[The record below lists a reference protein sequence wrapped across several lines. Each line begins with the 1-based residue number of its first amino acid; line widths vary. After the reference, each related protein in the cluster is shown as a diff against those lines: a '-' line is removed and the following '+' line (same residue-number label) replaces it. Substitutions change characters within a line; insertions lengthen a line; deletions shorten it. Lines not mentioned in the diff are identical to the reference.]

1 MDSLREANS
10 YGFDDMVDMAKGL
23 SNVATQR
30 YQNTSGSNSYSYSS
44 IARAASKLIAVFPV
58 LTSRTVSMSSAH
70 AVSKYIEQISC
81 QFFMLALQQ
90 ANISNVKNGIDY
102 LRNFHQNLDLGDDN
116 SNAIIATMQS
126 WLDAYEK
133 GTFENATIA
142 GSMNAEA
149 FAEASVDPFMFQAD
163 NVKISSTD
171 IRDLVNLM
179 HENAN
184 IEVLDTNLNP
194 VSVND
199 YIVREFANG
208 TYKVTM
214 GYMDLNEAKKYTGKV
229 KNNYN
234 NGNNQNSGNNQNQQ
248 RDYSGYIAA
257 RKQASDYEDEKA
269 RAREEQRHKNAED
282 EELKR
287 TQHKASEEAQRYTN
301 KDLENRNNHNHQM
314 ERDAENRKY
323 QQQQEEDRRKYQQ
336 QQEEDRRKFQQ
347 KQEEDRRKFQQQ
359 QEEIKRKAEEE
370 KAAKERAD
378 SQYNT
383 QKAQQFRYG
392 SATILKDQDIKKM
405 NDAVPS
411 ILVVR
416 FYQRDNNGGIS
427 DIPTEFLIGVKSKI
441 VPITTTEILR
451 RIMNDNKDG
460 QKFLKFMRTITGEL
474 KASEVI
480 LGLSRITD
488 DVKSYKVKG
497 ARGDLWTLLQ
507 NRAAAAKSQIKS
519 GKHNDFSAITT
530 VLISQ
535 EDVDELYREEN
546 LDISNPK
553 NALRFMS
560 SYNLMGFAIVD
571 DSNEV
576 LHLLLDNG
584 SKSFEDISYTMLER
598 ETQDGGT
605 YKKLINLMASS
616 R

>member
-30 YQNTSGSNSYSYSS
+30 YQNTSGNNSYSYSS

-234 NGNNQNSGNNQNQQ
+234 NGNNQNSGNNNQNNNQTQQ
-248 RDYSGYIAA
+248 KDYSGYIAA
-257 RKQASDYEDEKA
+257 RQQASDYEDQKA
-269 RAREEQRHKNAED
+269 RAREEQRHQNQTA
-282 EELKR
+282 
-287 TQHKASEEAQRYTN
+287 
-301 KDLENRNNHNHQM
+301 
-314 ERDAENRKY
+314 
-323 QQQQEEDRRKYQQ
+323 EEDQRFRNKVYQDTQNYYNNLGQEREKQKNREVENQKNRDFQAEQERKRR
-336 QQEEDRRKFQQ
+336 E
-347 KQEEDRRKFQQQ
+347 
-359 QEEIKRKAEEE
+359 AEEE

-378 SQYNT
+378 SQYNI

-392 SATILKDQDIKKM
+392 SAMILKDQDIKKM

-546 LDISNPK
+546 LDISDPK

>member
-30 YQNTSGSNSYSYSS
+30 YQNTSGNNSYSYSS

-194 VSVND
+194 ISVND

-234 NGNNQNSGNNQNQQ
+234 NGNNQNSGNNNQNNNQNQQ
-248 RDYSGYIAA
+248 RDYSGYIDA
-257 RKQASDYEDEKA
+257 RKQASDYEDQKA
-269 RAREEQRHKNAED
+269 REREEQRHKNQTEEEEQRFRNKVYQDTQNYYNNLGQEREKQKNREIENQKNRDFQAEQ
-282 EELKR
+282 ERKR
-287 TQHKASEEAQRYTN
+287 RE
-301 KDLENRNNHNHQM
+301 
-314 ERDAENRKY
+314 
-323 QQQQEEDRRKYQQ
+323 
-336 QQEEDRRKFQQ
+336 
-347 KQEEDRRKFQQQ
+347 
-359 QEEIKRKAEEE
+359 AEEK

-378 SQYNT
+378 SQYNI

-392 SATILKDQDIKKM
+392 SAMILKDQDIKKM

-507 NRAAAAKSQIKS
+507 NRSAAAKSQIKS

-546 LDISNPK
+546 LDISDPK

>member
-30 YQNTSGSNSYSYSS
+30 YQNTSGNNSYSYSS

-234 NGNNQNSGNNQNQQ
+234 NGNNQNSNQNSGNNNQNNNQNQQ

-257 RKQASDYEDEKA
+257 RNKASDYEDEKA
-269 RAREEQRHKNAED
+269 RALEDQRHQNQTAEETQRHNNKEAEQNNQLKNQK
-282 EELKR
+282 ELE
-287 TQHKASEEAQRYTN
+287 S
-301 KDLENRNNHNHQM
+301 
-314 ERDAENRKY
+314 
-323 QQQQEEDRRKYQQ
+323 
-336 QQEEDRRKFQQ
+336 
-347 KQEEDRRKFQQQ
+347 
-359 QEEIKRKAEEE
+359 IKRQADE
-370 KAAKERAD
+370 KAKEKERAD
-378 SQYNT
+378 SQYNI

-392 SATILKDQDIKKM
+392 SAMILKDQDIKKM

-546 LDISNPK
+546 LDISDPK

>member
-30 YQNTSGSNSYSYSS
+30 YQNTSGNNSYSYSS

-142 GSMNAEA
+142 GGMNAEA
-149 FAEASVDPFMFQAD
+149 FAEASVDPFMFQTD

-234 NGNNQNSGNNQNQQ
+234 NGNNQNSGNNNQNNNQNQQ

-257 RKQASDYEDEKA
+257 KQKASDYEDQKAKA
-269 RAREEQRHKNAED
+269 REDQRHQNQTAE
-282 EELKR
+282 E
-287 TQHKASEEAQRYTN
+287 TQRHNNKEAEQN
-301 KDLENRNNHNHQM
+301 
-314 ERDAENRKY
+314 
-323 QQQQEEDRRKYQQ
+323 QQLAN
-336 QQEEDRRKFQQ
+336 Q
-347 KQEEDRRKFQQQ
+347 KTLDN
-359 QEEIKRKAEEE
+359 IKRKADEEA
-370 KAAKERAD
+370 KAKERAD
-378 SQYNT
+378 SQYNI
-383 QKAQQFRYG
+383 QKAQQFRYA
-392 SATILKDQDIKKM
+392 STLILKDQDIKKM

-546 LDISNPK
+546 LDISDPK

>member
-30 YQNTSGSNSYSYSS
+30 YQNTSGNNSYSYSS

-194 VSVND
+194 ISVND

-234 NGNNQNSGNNQNQQ
+234 NGNNQNSGNNNQNNNQNQQ
-248 RDYSGYIAA
+248 KDYSGYIEA
-257 RKQASDYEDEKA
+257 RKKASDYEDEKA
-269 RAREEQRHKNAED
+269 RAREEQRHKNQTE
-282 EELKR
+282 
-287 TQHKASEEAQRYTN
+287 
-301 KDLENRNNHNHQM
+301 
-314 ERDAENRKY
+314 
-323 QQQQEEDRRKYQQ
+323 EEDQRFRNKVYQDTQNYYNNLGQEREKQKNREIENQKNRDFQAEQERKRR
-336 QQEEDRRKFQQ
+336 E
-347 KQEEDRRKFQQQ
+347 
-359 QEEIKRKAEEE
+359 AEEN

-378 SQYNT
+378 SQYNI

-392 SATILKDQDIKKM
+392 SAMILKDQDIKKM

-546 LDISNPK
+546 LDISDPK

>member
-30 YQNTSGSNSYSYSS
+30 YQNTSGNNSYSYSS

-133 GTFENATIA
+133 GTFENATISGA
-142 GSMNAEA
+142 MNAEA

-179 HENAN
+179 HENTN

-234 NGNNQNSGNNQNQQ
+234 NGNNQNSGNNNQNNNQTQQ
-248 RDYSGYIAA
+248 KDYSGYIAA
-257 RKQASDYEDEKA
+257 RNKISDYEDQKA
-269 RAREEQRHKNAED
+269 SAREEKRHNNQTAEETQRHNNKEAEQNNQFKNQEK
-282 EELKR
+282 L
-287 TQHKASEEAQRYTN
+287 
-301 KDLENRNNHNHQM
+301 DL
-314 ERDAENRKY
+314 A
-323 QQQQEEDRRKYQQ
+323 
-336 QQEEDRRKFQQ
+336 
-347 KQEEDRRKFQQQ
+347 
-359 QEEIKRKAEEE
+359 KRKAEEE
-370 KAAKERAD
+370 KANKERAD
-378 SQYNT
+378 SQYNL

-546 LDISNPK
+546 LDISDPK

>member
-30 YQNTSGSNSYSYSS
+30 YQNTSGNNSYSYSS
-44 IARAASKLIAVFPV
+44 IARAASKLIAVFPI

-194 VSVND
+194 ISVND

-234 NGNNQNSGNNQNQQ
+234 NGNNQNSGNNNQNNNQTQQ
-248 RDYSGYIAA
+248 KDYSGYIAA
-257 RKQASDYEDEKA
+257 RNKASDYEDEKA
-269 RAREEQRHKNAED
+269 RAREDQRHQNQTAEETQRHNNKEAEQNNQLKNQK
-282 EELKR
+282 ELE
-287 TQHKASEEAQRYTN
+287 S
-301 KDLENRNNHNHQM
+301 
-314 ERDAENRKY
+314 
-323 QQQQEEDRRKYQQ
+323 
-336 QQEEDRRKFQQ
+336 
-347 KQEEDRRKFQQQ
+347 
-359 QEEIKRKAEEE
+359 IKRQADE
-370 KAAKERAD
+370 KAKEKERAD
-378 SQYNT
+378 SQYNI

-392 SATILKDQDIKKM
+392 SAMILKDQDIKKM

-546 LDISNPK
+546 LDISDPK

>member
-234 NGNNQNSGNNQNQQ
+234 NGNNQNQNSGNNNQNNNQNQQ
-248 RDYSGYIAA
+248 KDYSGYIAA
-257 RKQASDYEDEKA
+257 RNKASDYEDEKA
-269 RAREEQRHKNAED
+269 RAREETRHNNQTAEETQRHNNKEAEQNQQ
-282 EELKR
+282 LAN
-287 TQHKASEEAQRYTN
+287 QKA
-301 KDLENRNNHNHQM
+301 L
-314 ERDAENRKY
+314 DAA
-323 QQQQEEDRRKYQQ
+323 
-336 QQEEDRRKFQQ
+336 
-347 KQEEDRRKFQQQ
+347 
-359 QEEIKRKAEEE
+359 KRKADEEA
-370 KAAKERAD
+370 KAKERAD
-378 SQYNT
+378 SQYNI
-383 QKAQQFRYG
+383 QRAQQFRYG
-392 SATILKDQDIKKM
+392 SAMILKDQDIKKM

-507 NRAAAAKSQIKS
+507 NRAAAAKSQVKS

-546 LDISNPK
+546 LDISDPK

>member
-30 YQNTSGSNSYSYSS
+30 YQNTSGNNSYSYSS

-126 WLDAYEK
+126 WLDAYER
-133 GTFENATIA
+133 GTFENATISGA
-142 GSMNAEA
+142 MNAEA

-234 NGNNQNSGNNQNQQ
+234 NGNNQNSGNNNQNNNQTQQ
-248 RDYSGYIAA
+248 KDYSGYIAA
-257 RKQASDYEDEKA
+257 RNKISDYEDQKA
-269 RAREEQRHKNAED
+269 SAREEKRHNNQTAEETQRHNNKEAEQNNQFKNQEK
-282 EELKR
+282 L
-287 TQHKASEEAQRYTN
+287 
-301 KDLENRNNHNHQM
+301 DL
-314 ERDAENRKY
+314 A
-323 QQQQEEDRRKYQQ
+323 
-336 QQEEDRRKFQQ
+336 
-347 KQEEDRRKFQQQ
+347 
-359 QEEIKRKAEEE
+359 KRKAEEE

-392 SATILKDQDIKKM
+392 SAMILKDQDIKKM

-546 LDISNPK
+546 LDISDPK

>member
-30 YQNTSGSNSYSYSS
+30 YQDTSGNNSYSYSS

-194 VSVND
+194 ISVND

-234 NGNNQNSGNNQNQQ
+234 NGNNQNSGNNSQNNNQTQQ
-248 RDYSGYIAA
+248 KDYSGYIEA
-257 RKQASDYEDEKA
+257 RKKASDYEDEKA
-269 RAREEQRHKNAED
+269 RAREEQRHQNQTA
-282 EELKR
+282 
-287 TQHKASEEAQRYTN
+287 
-301 KDLENRNNHNHQM
+301 
-314 ERDAENRKY
+314 
-323 QQQQEEDRRKYQQ
+323 EEDQRFRNKVYQDTQNYYNNLGQEREKQKNREVENQKNRDFQAEQERKRR
-336 QQEEDRRKFQQ
+336 E
-347 KQEEDRRKFQQQ
+347 
-359 QEEIKRKAEEE
+359 AEEN
-370 KAAKERAD
+370 KSAKERAD
-378 SQYNT
+378 SQYNI

-392 SATILKDQDIKKM
+392 SAMILKDQDIKKM

-451 RIMNDNKDG
+451 RIMNDNTDG

-546 LDISNPK
+546 LDISDPK

>member
-30 YQNTSGSNSYSYSS
+30 YQNTSGNNSYSYSS

-194 VSVND
+194 ISVND

-234 NGNNQNSGNNQNQQ
+234 NGNNQNSGNNNQNNNQNQQ
-248 RDYSGYIAA
+248 KDYSGYIAA
-257 RKQASDYEDEKA
+257 RQQASDYEDQKA
-269 RAREEQRHKNAED
+269 RAREEQRHQNQTA
-282 EELKR
+282 
-287 TQHKASEEAQRYTN
+287 
-301 KDLENRNNHNHQM
+301 
-314 ERDAENRKY
+314 
-323 QQQQEEDRRKYQQ
+323 EEDQRFRNKVYQDTQNYYNNLGQEREKQKNREIENQKNRDFQAEQERKRR
-336 QQEEDRRKFQQ
+336 E
-347 KQEEDRRKFQQQ
+347 
-359 QEEIKRKAEEE
+359 AEEN

-378 SQYNT
+378 SQYNI

-392 SATILKDQDIKKM
+392 SAMILKDQDIKKM

-546 LDISNPK
+546 LDISDPK

>member
-30 YQNTSGSNSYSYSS
+30 YQNTSGNNSYSYSS
-44 IARAASKLIAVFPV
+44 IARAASKLIAVFPI

-194 VSVND
+194 ISVND

-234 NGNNQNSGNNQNQQ
+234 NGNNQNSGNNNQNNNQIQQ
-248 RDYSGYIAA
+248 KDYSGYIEA
-257 RKQASDYEDEKA
+257 RKKASDYEDEKA
-269 RAREEQRHKNAED
+269 RAREEQRHQNQTA
-282 EELKR
+282 
-287 TQHKASEEAQRYTN
+287 
-301 KDLENRNNHNHQM
+301 
-314 ERDAENRKY
+314 
-323 QQQQEEDRRKYQQ
+323 EEDQRFRNKVYQDTQNYYNNLGQEREKQKNREVENQKNRDFQAEQERKRR
-336 QQEEDRRKFQQ
+336 E
-347 KQEEDRRKFQQQ
+347 
-359 QEEIKRKAEEE
+359 AEEN
-370 KAAKERAD
+370 KSAKERAD
-378 SQYNT
+378 SQYNI

-392 SATILKDQDIKKM
+392 SAMILKDQDIKKM

-546 LDISNPK
+546 LDISDPK

>member
-30 YQNTSGSNSYSYSS
+30 YQNTSGNNSYSYSS

-194 VSVND
+194 ISVND

-234 NGNNQNSGNNQNQQ
+234 NGNNQNSGNNNQNNNQNQQ
-248 RDYSGYIAA
+248 RDYSGYIDA
-257 RKQASDYEDEKA
+257 RKQASDYEDQKA
-269 RAREEQRHKNAED
+269 REREEQRHKNQTEEEEQRFRNKVYQDTQNYYNNLGQEREKQKNREIENQKNRDFQAEQ
-282 EELKR
+282 ERKR
-287 TQHKASEEAQRYTN
+287 RE
-301 KDLENRNNHNHQM
+301 
-314 ERDAENRKY
+314 
-323 QQQQEEDRRKYQQ
+323 
-336 QQEEDRRKFQQ
+336 
-347 KQEEDRRKFQQQ
+347 
-359 QEEIKRKAEEE
+359 AEEK

-378 SQYNT
+378 SQYNI

-392 SATILKDQDIKKM
+392 SAMILKDQDIKKM

-546 LDISNPK
+546 LDISDPK

>member
-30 YQNTSGSNSYSYSS
+30 YQNTSGNNSYSYSS

-194 VSVND
+194 ISVND

-234 NGNNQNSGNNQNQQ
+234 NGNNQNSGNNQGQQ

-257 RKQASDYEDEKA
+257 KKQASDYEDEKA
-269 RAREEQRHKNAED
+269 REREEQRHKN
-282 EELKR
+282 
-287 TQHKASEEAQRYTN
+287 
-301 KDLENRNNHNHQM
+301 QM
-314 ERDAENRKY
+314 EEEEQRFRNKVYQDTQNYYNDLAKEKEKQKARDAENEKNRNFQAEQK
-323 QQQQEEDRRKYQQ
+323 EKDRARED
-336 QQEEDRRKFQQ
+336 
-347 KQEEDRRKFQQQ
+347 
-359 QEEIKRKAEEE
+359 A

-378 SQYNT
+378 SQYNI

-392 SATILKDQDIKKM
+392 SAMILKDQDIKKM

-546 LDISNPK
+546 LDISDPK

>member
-1 MDSLREANS
+1 MERDEANR
-10 YGFDDMVDMAKGL
+10 K
-23 SNVATQR
+23 
-30 YQNTSGSNSYSYSS
+30 
-44 IARAASKLIAVFPV
+44 
-58 LTSRTVSMSSAH
+58 
-70 AVSKYIEQISC
+70 
-81 QFFMLALQQ
+81 
-90 ANISNVKNGIDY
+90 
-102 LRNFHQNLDLGDDN
+102 
-116 SNAIIATMQS
+116 
-126 WLDAYEK
+126 
-133 GTFENATIA
+133 
-142 GSMNAEA
+142 
-149 FAEASVDPFMFQAD
+149 FQA
-163 NVKISSTD
+163 
-171 IRDLVNLM
+171 
-179 HENAN
+179 
-184 IEVLDTNLNP
+184 
-194 VSVND
+194 
-199 YIVREFANG
+199 
-208 TYKVTM
+208 
-214 GYMDLNEAKKYTGKV
+214 
-229 KNNYN
+229 
-234 NGNNQNSGNNQNQQ
+234 QQ
-248 RDYSGYIAA
+248 
-257 RKQASDYEDEKA
+257 KEKE
-269 RAREEQRHKNAED
+269 RARE
-282 EELKR
+282 
-287 TQHKASEEAQRYTN
+287 
-301 KDLENRNNHNHQM
+301 
-314 ERDAENRKY
+314 DA
-323 QQQQEEDRRKYQQ
+323 
-336 QQEEDRRKFQQ
+336 
-347 KQEEDRRKFQQQ
+347 
-359 QEEIKRKAEEE
+359 

-378 SQYNT
+378 SQYNI

-392 SATILKDQDIKKM
+392 SAMILKDQDIKKM

-546 LDISNPK
+546 LDISDPK

>member
-30 YQNTSGSNSYSYSS
+30 YQNTSGNNSYSYSS

-194 VSVND
+194 ISVND

-234 NGNNQNSGNNQNQQ
+234 NGNNQNSGNNNQNNNQNQQ
-248 RDYSGYIAA
+248 KDYSGYIEA
-257 RKQASDYEDEKA
+257 RKKASDYEDEKA
-269 RAREEQRHKNAED
+269 RAREEQRHQNQTA
-282 EELKR
+282 
-287 TQHKASEEAQRYTN
+287 
-301 KDLENRNNHNHQM
+301 
-314 ERDAENRKY
+314 
-323 QQQQEEDRRKYQQ
+323 EEDQRFRNKVYQDTQNYYNNLGQEREKQKNREVENQKNRDFQAEQERKRR
-336 QQEEDRRKFQQ
+336 E
-347 KQEEDRRKFQQQ
+347 
-359 QEEIKRKAEEE
+359 AEEN
-370 KAAKERAD
+370 KSAKERAD
-378 SQYNT
+378 SQYNI

-392 SATILKDQDIKKM
+392 SAMILKDQDIKKM

-546 LDISNPK
+546 LDISDPK

>member
-1 MDSLREANS
+1 MNSLREANS

-30 YQNTSGSNSYSYSS
+30 YQNTSGNNSYSYSS

-194 VSVND
+194 ISVND

-234 NGNNQNSGNNQNQQ
+234 NGNNQNSGNNQGQQ

-257 RKQASDYEDEKA
+257 KKQASDYEDEKE
-269 RAREEQRHKNAED
+269 REREEQRHKNQTEEED
-282 EELKR
+282 QRFRNKVYQD
-287 TQHKASEEAQRYTN
+287 TQNYYNNLSLEKEKQKA
-301 KDLENRNNHNHQM
+301 
-314 ERDAENRKY
+314 RDAENEKNRIFQAEQK
-323 QQQQEEDRRKYQQ
+323 EKDRARED
-336 QQEEDRRKFQQ
+336 
-347 KQEEDRRKFQQQ
+347 
-359 QEEIKRKAEEE
+359 A

-378 SQYNT
+378 SQYNI

-392 SATILKDQDIKKM
+392 SAMILKDQDIKKM

-546 LDISNPK
+546 LDISDPK

>member
-30 YQNTSGSNSYSYSS
+30 YQNTSGNNSYSYSS

-142 GSMNAEA
+142 GAMNAEA

-163 NVKISSTD
+163 NVKVSSTD

-179 HENAN
+179 YENAN

-214 GYMDLNEAKKYTGKV
+214 GYMDLNEAKKYNGKV

-234 NGNNQNSGNNQNQQ
+234 NGNNQNNGNNNQNQQQ
-248 RDYSGYIAA
+248 RDYSGYIDA
-257 RKQASDYEDEKA
+257 RKQASDYEDQKAKEREEKRHQNQTEEENQRFRNKVYQDTQNYYNNLNQEKEKQKA
-269 RAREEQRHKNAED
+269 RE
-282 EELKR
+282 
-287 TQHKASEEAQRYTN
+287 
-301 KDLENRNNHNHQM
+301 
-314 ERDAENRKY
+314 AENQKNRDFQAEQERK
-323 QQQQEEDRRKYQQ
+323 RR
-336 QQEEDRRKFQQ
+336 E
-347 KQEEDRRKFQQQ
+347 
-359 QEEIKRKAEEE
+359 AEEK
-370 KAAKERAD
+370 KAAKERED
-378 SQYNT
+378 SQYNI
-383 QKAQQFRYG
+383 QKAQQFRYS
-392 SATILKDQDIKKM
+392 SAMILKDQDIKKM

-546 LDISNPK
+546 LDISDPK

>member
-30 YQNTSGSNSYSYSS
+30 YQNTSGNNSYSYSS

-126 WLDAYEK
+126 WLDAYER

-179 HENAN
+179 HENTN

-234 NGNNQNSGNNQNQQ
+234 NGNNQNSGNNNQNNNQTQQ
-248 RDYSGYIAA
+248 KDYSGYIAA
-257 RKQASDYEDEKA
+257 RNKISDYEDQKA
-269 RAREEQRHKNAED
+269 SAREEKRHNNQTAEETQRHNNKEAEQNNQFKNQEK
-282 EELKR
+282 L
-287 TQHKASEEAQRYTN
+287 
-301 KDLENRNNHNHQM
+301 DL
-314 ERDAENRKY
+314 A
-323 QQQQEEDRRKYQQ
+323 
-336 QQEEDRRKFQQ
+336 
-347 KQEEDRRKFQQQ
+347 
-359 QEEIKRKAEEE
+359 KRKAEEE
-370 KAAKERAD
+370 KANKERAD
-378 SQYNT
+378 SQYNL

-546 LDISNPK
+546 LDISDPK

>member
-30 YQNTSGSNSYSYSS
+30 YQNTSGNNSYSYSS

-234 NGNNQNSGNNQNQQ
+234 NGNNQNSGNNNQNNNQTQQ
-248 RDYSGYIAA
+248 KDYSGYIEA
-257 RKQASDYEDEKA
+257 RKKASDYEDEKA
-269 RAREEQRHKNAED
+269 RAREEQRHQNQTA
-282 EELKR
+282 
-287 TQHKASEEAQRYTN
+287 
-301 KDLENRNNHNHQM
+301 
-314 ERDAENRKY
+314 
-323 QQQQEEDRRKYQQ
+323 EEDQRFRNKVYQDTQNYYNNLGQEREKQKNREVENQKNRDFQSEQERKRR
-336 QQEEDRRKFQQ
+336 E
-347 KQEEDRRKFQQQ
+347 
-359 QEEIKRKAEEE
+359 AEEE

-378 SQYNT
+378 SQYNI

-392 SATILKDQDIKKM
+392 SAMILKDQDIKKM

-546 LDISNPK
+546 LDISDPK

>member
-30 YQNTSGSNSYSYSS
+30 YQNTSGNNSYSYSS

-194 VSVND
+194 ISVND

-234 NGNNQNSGNNQNQQ
+234 NGNNQNSGNNQGQQ

-257 RKQASDYEDEKA
+257 KKQASDYEDEKA
-269 RAREEQRHKNAED
+269 RAREEQRHKNQT
-282 EELKR
+282 EEEEQRFRNKVYQD
-287 TQHKASEEAQRYTN
+287 TQNYYNDLAKEKEKQKA
-301 KDLENRNNHNHQM
+301 
-314 ERDAENRKY
+314 RDAENEKNRNFQAEQK
-323 QQQQEEDRRKYQQ
+323 EKDRARED
-336 QQEEDRRKFQQ
+336 
-347 KQEEDRRKFQQQ
+347 
-359 QEEIKRKAEEE
+359 A

-378 SQYNT
+378 SQYNI

-392 SATILKDQDIKKM
+392 SAMILKDQDIKKM

-546 LDISNPK
+546 LDISDPK

>member
-30 YQNTSGSNSYSYSS
+30 YQNTSGNNSYSYSS

-126 WLDAYEK
+126 WLDAYER

-234 NGNNQNSGNNQNQQ
+234 NGNNQNSGNSNQNNNQTQQ
-248 RDYSGYIAA
+248 KDYSGYIAA
-257 RKQASDYEDEKA
+257 RNKASDYDDQKA
-269 RAREEQRHKNAED
+269 SAREEKRHNNQTAEEKQRHDNKEAEQNNQFKNQK
-282 EELKR
+282 ELE
-287 TQHKASEEAQRYTN
+287 S
-301 KDLENRNNHNHQM
+301 
-314 ERDAENRKY
+314 
-323 QQQQEEDRRKYQQ
+323 
-336 QQEEDRRKFQQ
+336 
-347 KQEEDRRKFQQQ
+347 
-359 QEEIKRKAEEE
+359 IKRKAEEE

-383 QKAQQFRYG
+383 QRAQQFRYG
-392 SATILKDQDIKKM
+392 SAMILKDQDIKKM

-546 LDISNPK
+546 LDISDPK

>member
-30 YQNTSGSNSYSYSS
+30 YQNTSGNNSYSYSS

-142 GSMNAEA
+142 GGMNAEA

-234 NGNNQNSGNNQNQQ
+234 NGNNQNSGNNNQNQQ
-248 RDYSGYIAA
+248 KDYSGYIDA
-257 RKQASDYEDEKA
+257 RKQAADYEDEKA
-269 RAREEQRHKNAED
+269 RAREEQRHKNAEE
-282 EELKR
+282 EELHR
-287 TQHKASEEAQRYTN
+287 TQHKAAEEAQRSAN
-301 KDLENRNNHNHQM
+301 KELENQNNHNRQM
-314 ERDAENRKY
+314 ERDEAN
-323 QQQQEEDRRKYQQ
+323 
-336 QQEEDRRKFQQ
+336 RKFQAQQ
-347 KQEEDRRKFQQQ
+347 KEKERARED
-359 QEEIKRKAEEE
+359 A

-378 SQYNT
+378 SQYNI

-392 SATILKDQDIKKM
+392 SAMILKDQDIKKM

-546 LDISNPK
+546 LDISDPK

>member
-30 YQNTSGSNSYSYSS
+30 YQNTSGNNSYSYSS

-194 VSVND
+194 ISVND

-234 NGNNQNSGNNQNQQ
+234 NGNNQNSGNNSQNNNQNQQ
-248 RDYSGYIAA
+248 KDYSGYIAA
-257 RKQASDYEDEKA
+257 RQQASDYEDQKA
-269 RAREEQRHKNAED
+269 RAREDQRHQNQTAEETQRHNNKEAEQNSQLKNQK
-282 EELKR
+282 ELE
-287 TQHKASEEAQRYTN
+287 S
-301 KDLENRNNHNHQM
+301 
-314 ERDAENRKY
+314 
-323 QQQQEEDRRKYQQ
+323 
-336 QQEEDRRKFQQ
+336 
-347 KQEEDRRKFQQQ
+347 
-359 QEEIKRKAEEE
+359 IKRQADE
-370 KAAKERAD
+370 KAKEKERAD
-378 SQYNT
+378 SQYNI

-392 SATILKDQDIKKM
+392 SAMILKDQDIKKM

-546 LDISNPK
+546 LDIGDPK

>member
-30 YQNTSGSNSYSYSS
+30 YQNTSGNNSYSYSS

-142 GSMNAEA
+142 GYMNAEA

-194 VSVND
+194 ISVND

-234 NGNNQNSGNNQNQQ
+234 NGNNQNSGNNNQNNNQNQQ
-248 RDYSGYIAA
+248 RDYSGYIEA
-257 RKQASDYEDEKA
+257 RKKASDYEDEKA
-269 RAREEQRHKNAED
+269 RAREEQRHQNQTAEEDQRFRNKVYQDTQNYYNNLSQEREKQKNRE
-282 EELKR
+282 
-287 TQHKASEEAQRYTN
+287 
-301 KDLENRNNHNHQM
+301 
-314 ERDAENRKY
+314 AENQKNRDFQAEQERK
-323 QQQQEEDRRKYQQ
+323 RR
-336 QQEEDRRKFQQ
+336 E
-347 KQEEDRRKFQQQ
+347 
-359 QEEIKRKAEEE
+359 AEEN

-378 SQYNT
+378 SQYNI

-392 SATILKDQDIKKM
+392 SAMILKDQDIKKM

-546 LDISNPK
+546 LDISDPK

>member
-30 YQNTSGSNSYSYSS
+30 YQNTSGNNSYSYSS

-126 WLDAYEK
+126 WLDAYER
-133 GTFENATIA
+133 GTFENATISGA
-142 GSMNAEA
+142 MNAEA

-234 NGNNQNSGNNQNQQ
+234 NGNNQNSGNNSQNNNQNQQ
-248 RDYSGYIAA
+248 RDYSGYIDA
-257 RKQASDYEDEKA
+257 RKQASDYEDQKA
-269 RAREEQRHKNAED
+269 RAREDQRHNNQTAE
-282 EELKR
+282 E
-287 TQHKASEEAQRYTN
+287 TQRHNNKEA
-301 KDLENRNNHNHQM
+301 E
-314 ERDAENRKY
+314 
-323 QQQQEEDRRKYQQ
+323 
-336 QQEEDRRKFQQ
+336 Q
-347 KQEEDRRKFQQQ
+347 KQQLAN
-359 QEEIKRKAEEE
+359 QEKLDHAKRKAEEE

-383 QKAQQFRYG
+383 QRAQQFRYG
-392 SATILKDQDIKKM
+392 SAMILKDQDIKKM

-546 LDISNPK
+546 LDISDPK

>member
-30 YQNTSGSNSYSYSS
+30 YQNTSGNNSYSYSS

-142 GSMNAEA
+142 GGMNAEA

-234 NGNNQNSGNNQNQQ
+234 NGNNQNSGNNNQNQQ
-248 RDYSGYIAA
+248 KDYSGYIDA
-257 RKQASDYEDEKA
+257 RKQAADYEDEKA
-269 RAREEQRHKNAED
+269 RAREEQRHKNAEE
-282 EELKR
+282 EELHR
-287 TQHKASEEAQRYTN
+287 TQHKAAEEAQRSAN
-301 KDLENRNNHNHQM
+301 KELENQNNHNRQM
-314 ERDAENRKY
+314 ERDEAN
-323 QQQQEEDRRKYQQ
+323 
-336 QQEEDRRKFQQ
+336 RKFQAQQ
-347 KQEEDRRKFQQQ
+347 KEKERARED
-359 QEEIKRKAEEE
+359 A

-378 SQYNT
+378 SQYNI
-383 QKAQQFRYG
+383 QKAQQFRYA
-392 SATILKDQDIKKM
+392 STLILKDQDIKKM

-546 LDISNPK
+546 LDISDPK

>member
-30 YQNTSGSNSYSYSS
+30 YQNTSGNNSYSYSS

-194 VSVND
+194 ISVND

-234 NGNNQNSGNNQNQQ
+234 NGNNQNSGNNNQNNNQNQQ
-248 RDYSGYIAA
+248 RDYSGYIEA
-257 RKQASDYEDEKA
+257 RKKASDYEDQKA
-269 RAREEQRHKNAED
+269 REREEQRHKNQT
-282 EELKR
+282 EEEEQRFRNKVYQD
-287 TQHKASEEAQRYTN
+287 TQNYYNNLSQEREKQ
-301 KDLENRNNHNHQM
+301 KNR
-314 ERDAENRKY
+314 EAENQKNRDFQAEQERK
-323 QQQQEEDRRKYQQ
+323 RR
-336 QQEEDRRKFQQ
+336 E
-347 KQEEDRRKFQQQ
+347 
-359 QEEIKRKAEEE
+359 AEEK

-378 SQYNT
+378 SQYNI

-392 SATILKDQDIKKM
+392 SAMILKDQDIKKM

-546 LDISNPK
+546 LDISDPK

>member
-30 YQNTSGSNSYSYSS
+30 YQNTSGNNSYSYSS

-126 WLDAYEK
+126 WLDAYER
-133 GTFENATIA
+133 GTFENATISGA
-142 GSMNAEA
+142 MNAEA

-234 NGNNQNSGNNQNQQ
+234 NGNNQNSGNNNQNNNQTQQ
-248 RDYSGYIAA
+248 KDYSGYIAA
-257 RKQASDYEDEKA
+257 RNKASDYEDQKA
-269 RAREEQRHKNAED
+269 TAREEKRHNNQTAEETQRHNNKEAEQNNQFKNQEK
-282 EELKR
+282 L
-287 TQHKASEEAQRYTN
+287 
-301 KDLENRNNHNHQM
+301 DL
-314 ERDAENRKY
+314 A
-323 QQQQEEDRRKYQQ
+323 
-336 QQEEDRRKFQQ
+336 
-347 KQEEDRRKFQQQ
+347 
-359 QEEIKRKAEEE
+359 KRKAEEE
-370 KAAKERAD
+370 KANKERAD
-378 SQYNT
+378 SQYNL

-392 SATILKDQDIKKM
+392 SAMILKDQDIKKM

-546 LDISNPK
+546 LDISDPK

>member
-30 YQNTSGSNSYSYSS
+30 YQNTSGNNSYSYSS

-194 VSVND
+194 ISVND

-234 NGNNQNSGNNQNQQ
+234 NGNNQNSGNNNQNNNQNQQ
-248 RDYSGYIAA
+248 RDYSGYIEA
-257 RKQASDYEDEKA
+257 RKKASHYEDQKA
-269 RAREEQRHKNAED
+269 REREEQRHKNQTEEEEQRFRNKVYQDTQNYYNNLGQEREKQKNREIENQKNRDFQAEQ
-282 EELKR
+282 ERKR
-287 TQHKASEEAQRYTN
+287 RE
-301 KDLENRNNHNHQM
+301 
-314 ERDAENRKY
+314 
-323 QQQQEEDRRKYQQ
+323 
-336 QQEEDRRKFQQ
+336 
-347 KQEEDRRKFQQQ
+347 
-359 QEEIKRKAEEE
+359 AEEN

-378 SQYNT
+378 SQYNI

-392 SATILKDQDIKKM
+392 SAMILIDQDIKKM

-546 LDISNPK
+546 LDISDPK

>member
-30 YQNTSGSNSYSYSS
+30 YQNTSGNNSYSYSS

-194 VSVND
+194 ISVND

-234 NGNNQNSGNNQNQQ
+234 NGNNQNSGNNQGQQ
-248 RDYSGYIAA
+248 RDYSGYIDA
-257 RKQASDYEDEKA
+257 RNKASDYEDEKA

-287 TQHKASEEAQRYTN
+287 TQHKAAEEAQRHAN
-301 KDLENRNNHNHQM
+301 KDLENQNSHNRQM
-314 ERDAENRKY
+314 ERDEANR
-323 QQQQEEDRRKYQQ
+323 R
-336 QQEEDRRKFQQ
+336 
-347 KQEEDRRKFQQQ
+347 FQQQ

-378 SQYNT
+378 SQYNI

-392 SATILKDQDIKKM
+392 SAMILKDQDIKKM

-546 LDISNPK
+546 LDISDPK

>member
-30 YQNTSGSNSYSYSS
+30 YQNTSGNNSYSYSS

-194 VSVND
+194 ISVND

-234 NGNNQNSGNNQNQQ
+234 NGNNQNSGNNQGQQ

-257 RKQASDYEDEKA
+257 KKQASDYEDEKA
-269 RAREEQRHKNAED
+269 RAREEQRHKNQT
-282 EELKR
+282 EEEEQRFRNKVYQD
-287 TQHKASEEAQRYTN
+287 TQNYYNNLAQEKEKQKARE
-301 KDLENRNNHNHQM
+301 
-314 ERDAENRKY
+314 AENEKN
-323 QQQQEEDRRKYQQ
+323 
-336 QQEEDRRKFQQ
+336 RKFQAEQ
-347 KQEEDRRKFQQQ
+347 KEKDRARED
-359 QEEIKRKAEEE
+359 A

-378 SQYNT
+378 SQYNI

-392 SATILKDQDIKKM
+392 SAMILKDQDIKKM

-460 QKFLKFMRTITGEL
+460 KKFLKFMRTITGEL

-546 LDISNPK
+546 LDISDPK

>member
-30 YQNTSGSNSYSYSS
+30 YQNTSGNNSYSYSS

-194 VSVND
+194 ISVND

-234 NGNNQNSGNNQNQQ
+234 NGNNQNSGNNQGQQ

-257 RKQASDYEDEKA
+257 KKQASDYEDEKE
-269 RAREEQRHKNAED
+269 RAREEQRHKNQT
-282 EELKR
+282 EEEEQRFRNKVYQD
-287 TQHKASEEAQRYTN
+287 TQNYYNDLAKEKEKQKA
-301 KDLENRNNHNHQM
+301 
-314 ERDAENRKY
+314 RDAENEKNRNFQAEQK
-323 QQQQEEDRRKYQQ
+323 EKDRARED
-336 QQEEDRRKFQQ
+336 
-347 KQEEDRRKFQQQ
+347 
-359 QEEIKRKAEEE
+359 A

-378 SQYNT
+378 SQYNI

-392 SATILKDQDIKKM
+392 SAMILKDQDIKKM

-546 LDISNPK
+546 LDISDPK

>member
-30 YQNTSGSNSYSYSS
+30 YQNTSGNNSYSYSS

-171 IRDLVNLM
+171 IRDIVNLM

-194 VSVND
+194 ISVND

-234 NGNNQNSGNNQNQQ
+234 NGNNQNSNQNSGNNNQNNNQNQQ
-248 RDYSGYIAA
+248 RDYSEYIAA
-257 RKQASDYEDEKA
+257 RNKASDYEDEKA
-269 RAREEQRHKNAED
+269 RAREDQRHQNQTAEETQRHNNKEAEQNNQLKNQK
-282 EELKR
+282 ELE
-287 TQHKASEEAQRYTN
+287 S
-301 KDLENRNNHNHQM
+301 
-314 ERDAENRKY
+314 
-323 QQQQEEDRRKYQQ
+323 
-336 QQEEDRRKFQQ
+336 
-347 KQEEDRRKFQQQ
+347 
-359 QEEIKRKAEEE
+359 IKRQADE
-370 KAAKERAD
+370 KDKEKERAD
-378 SQYNT
+378 SQYNI

-392 SATILKDQDIKKM
+392 SAMILKDQDIKKM

-546 LDISNPK
+546 LDISDPK

>member
-30 YQNTSGSNSYSYSS
+30 YQNTSGNNSYSYSS

-58 LTSRTVSMSSAH
+58 LTSRTVSMTAAH

-133 GTFENATIA
+133 GTYENATITGA
-142 GSMNAEA
+142 MNAEA

-234 NGNNQNSGNNQNQQ
+234 NGNNQNSGNNNQNQQ

-287 TQHKASEEAQRYTN
+287 TQHRSSEEAQRYTN
-301 KDLENRNNHNHQM
+301 KDLENQNSYNRQM
-314 ERDAENRKY
+314 ERDAEN
-323 QQQQEEDRRKYQQ
+323 
-336 QQEEDRRKFQQ
+336 
-347 KQEEDRRKFQQQ
+347 RKFQQQ

-378 SQYNT
+378 SQYNA
-383 QKAQQFRYG
+383 QRAQQFRYG
-392 SATILKDQDIKKM
+392 SAMILKDQDIKKM

>member
-1 MDSLREANS
+1 MDSLREVNS

-179 HENAN
+179 HENTN

-234 NGNNQNSGNNQNQQ
+234 NGNNQNSGNNNQNNNNNQTQQ
-248 RDYSGYIAA
+248 KDYSGYIAA
-257 RKQASDYEDEKA
+257 RNKASDYEDQKA
-269 RAREEQRHKNAED
+269 SAREEKRHNNQTAEETQRHNNKEAEQNNQFKNQEK
-282 EELKR
+282 L
-287 TQHKASEEAQRYTN
+287 
-301 KDLENRNNHNHQM
+301 DL
-314 ERDAENRKY
+314 A
-323 QQQQEEDRRKYQQ
+323 
-336 QQEEDRRKFQQ
+336 
-347 KQEEDRRKFQQQ
+347 
-359 QEEIKRKAEEE
+359 KRKAEEE

-378 SQYNT
+378 SQYNL

-546 LDISNPK
+546 LDISDPK

>member
-30 YQNTSGSNSYSYSS
+30 YQNTSGNNSYSYSS

-194 VSVND
+194 ISVND

-234 NGNNQNSGNNQNQQ
+234 NGNNQNSGNNNQNNNQNQQ
-248 RDYSGYIAA
+248 KDNSGYIAA
-257 RKQASDYEDEKA
+257 RNKASDYEVEKA
-269 RAREEQRHKNAED
+269 REREDQRHKNAEE
-282 EELKR
+282 EELHR
-287 TQHKASEEAQRYTN
+287 TQHKAAEEAQRSAN
-301 KDLENRNNHNHQM
+301 KELENQNNHNRQM
-314 ERDAENRKY
+314 ERDEAN
-323 QQQQEEDRRKYQQ
+323 
-336 QQEEDRRKFQQ
+336 RKFQAQQ
-347 KQEEDRRKFQQQ
+347 KEKDRARED
-359 QEEIKRKAEEE
+359 A

-378 SQYNT
+378 SQYNI

-392 SATILKDQDIKKM
+392 SAMILKDQDIKKM

-546 LDISNPK
+546 LDISDPK

>member
-30 YQNTSGSNSYSYSS
+30 YQNTSGNNSYSYSS

-194 VSVND
+194 ISVND

-234 NGNNQNSGNNQNQQ
+234 NGNNQNSGNNNQNQQ
-248 RDYSGYIAA
+248 RDYSGYIDAK
-257 RKQASDYEDEKA
+257 KQAADYEDQKA
-269 RAREEQRHKNAED
+269 REREDQRHKNAEE
-282 EELKR
+282 EELHR
-287 TQHKASEEAQRYTN
+287 TQHQAAEEAQRSAN
-301 KDLENRNNHNHQM
+301 KELENQNNHNRQM
-314 ERDAENRKY
+314 ERDEAN
-323 QQQQEEDRRKYQQ
+323 
-336 QQEEDRRKFQQ
+336 RKFQAQQ
-347 KQEEDRRKFQQQ
+347 KEKERARED
-359 QEEIKRKAEEE
+359 A

-378 SQYNT
+378 SQYNI

-546 LDISNPK
+546 LDISDPK

>member
-30 YQNTSGSNSYSYSS
+30 YQNTSGNNSYSYSS

-194 VSVND
+194 ISVND

-234 NGNNQNSGNNQNQQ
+234 NGNNQNSGNNSQNNNQNQQ
-248 RDYSGYIAA
+248 KDYSGYIAA
-257 RKQASDYEDEKA
+257 RNKASDYEDEKA
-269 RAREEQRHKNAED
+269 RAREDQRHQNQTAEETQRHNNKEAEQNNQLKNQK
-282 EELKR
+282 ELE
-287 TQHKASEEAQRYTN
+287 S
-301 KDLENRNNHNHQM
+301 
-314 ERDAENRKY
+314 
-323 QQQQEEDRRKYQQ
+323 
-336 QQEEDRRKFQQ
+336 
-347 KQEEDRRKFQQQ
+347 
-359 QEEIKRKAEEE
+359 IKRQADE
-370 KAAKERAD
+370 KAKEKERAD
-378 SQYNT
+378 SQYNI

-392 SATILKDQDIKKM
+392 SAMILKDQDIKKM

-546 LDISNPK
+546 LDISDPK